1 MPSVPACSL
10 SSGSTPKFA
19 LVSYIGQPLAG
30 FLDQLRRDL
39 DPGCKPR
46 AHVTLL
52 PPRILCSS
60 QERAAREI
68 RTLSRHFQPFEIHLG
83 DVSKF
88 CGSNVIHLELAGGR
102 DRLLEMHRAMNC
114 GASQFKEGYEYC
126 PHVTIAQYLDPA
138 VVDETFERARAA
150 WESYPFEKSF
160 TVDTLSFVRSLDCAN
175 WVDLEDFPLR
185 LAPPTPGITR
195 INHPEPH
202 PA

>member
-1 MPSVPACSL
+1 MLSAPACSL
-10 SSGSTPKFA
+10 SNGSTPKFA

-46 AHVTLL
+46 AHVTVL
-52 PPRILCSS
+52 PPRILCNS
-60 QERAAREI
+60 QEKAGREI
-68 RTLSRHFQPFEIHLG
+68 RNQSRHFQPFEIHLG
-83 DVSKF
+83 NVAKF
-88 CGSNVIHLELAGGR
+88 RGSNVIHLELAAGR

-114 GASQFKEGYEYC
+114 GASQFKEGYEYS

-138 VVDETFERARAA
+138 VVDETLARAREA

-160 TVDTLSFVRSLDCAN
+160 TVDTLCFVRSLDCAN
-175 WVDLEDFPLR
+175 WVDIEEFPL
-185 LAPPTPGITR
+185 LTAPATTGITR

>member
-1 MPSVPACSL
+1 MPSVSACSL
-10 SSGSTPKFA
+10 SNGSTPKFA

-30 FLDQLRRDL
+30 FLDQLRCNL

-68 RTLSRHFQPFEIHLG
+68 RTLSRQFQPFEIRLG

-88 CGSNVIHLELAGGR
+88 CGSNVIHLELADGR
-102 DRLLEMHRAMNC
+102 DRLFEMHRAMNC
-114 GASQFKEGYEYC
+114 GASRFKEGYEYC

-138 VVDETFERARAA
+138 AVDETFERARAA

-160 TVDTLSFVRSLDCAN
+160 TVNKLSFVSSPDCAN
-175 WVDLEDFPLR
+175 WVDIEEFPL
-185 LAPPTPGITR
+185 LIPPPAPSITR